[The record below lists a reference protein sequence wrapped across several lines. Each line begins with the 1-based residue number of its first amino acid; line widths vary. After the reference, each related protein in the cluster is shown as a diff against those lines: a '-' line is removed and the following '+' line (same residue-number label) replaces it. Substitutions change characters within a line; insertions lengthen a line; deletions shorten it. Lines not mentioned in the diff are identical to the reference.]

1 MIEFVIYALLTAFI
15 FSRLYNSLGKSIDL
29 KKLTDILDI
38 VKTEEV
44 VSNNEQ
50 IYIDQ
55 SNSEVYEQILKKDK
69 NFSISHFIQGAS
81 IAFELIIK
89 YYNHGDL
96 ENLKPLVSKDLLN
109 DFSKKIKQREK
120 LGEIHESV
128 IVSIISQEIVEMK
141 LVKNTLSISVKF
153 LSEQINFVQ
162 DNNGNILS
170 GSRSIINKFE
180 DIWQFS
186 RNIHSSDP
194 GWLLISINKKAD
206 AA

>member
-1 MIEFVIYALLTAFI
+1 M
-15 FSRLYNSLGKSIDL
+15 
-29 KKLTDILDI
+29 DI
-38 VKTEEV
+38 VKAEEV

-55 SNSEVYEQILKKDK
+55 SNSEVYEQILKRDK
-69 NFSISHFIQGAS
+69 NFSISHFIQGTS
-81 IAFELIIK
+81 IACELIIK

-96 ENLKPLVSKDLLN
+96 ENLKPLISKDLFN

-128 IVSIISQEIVEMK
+128 IVSIISQEIVEMQ
-141 LVKNTLSISVKF
+141 LVKNTLFISVKF

-170 GSRSIINKFE
+170 GSRSTVNKFE